1 MGALLL
7 TTTSAAIFNITANFY
22 HFQLECILERLFV
35 SHVKITK
42 QHLECEI
49 VP

>member
-7 TTTSAAIFNITANFY
+7 TTTSAAIFNIMTNFY
-22 HFQLECILERLFV
+22 HFRLKSILERLFV
-35 SHVKITK
+35 SHLKITI